1 MKKIRFIIV
10 AFALMFFFAS
20 VYALENDSIVMNNT
34 SNSTVNDS
42 ISANQTN
49 QTTPIVTAVQQRTV
63 DIKGFFPSNV
73 KIGDAQLN
81 INVQNLGDTE
91 LTSLGA
97 FVSGEGFST
106 YDMIPIDSLKSQ
118 EKSYILVSG
127 NFRKAGEINL
137 TIRINQE
144 VFYRTVN
151 ATDSSAV
158 LVQMNKELEDRVNR
172 QYADLKENYT
182 TLESAVSSKKGEGY
196 DVSGISLSDLKSLI
210 RSAQENI
217 LSSNFNEAA
226 VKLGLAQDEYET
238 QSAKLLTLNKISLGQ
253 KLKDNA
259 VLFSTLAG
267 AIITFFTLYELLKKK
282 KENIKQTIKSIKIK
296 DEKGN
301 SFDIKTK

>member
-1 MKKIRFIIV
+1 MIKKIGLIIAV
-10 AFALMFFFAS
+10 FVLVFLVTN
-20 VYALENDSIVMNNT
+20 VYALENESASVNQTANLSVNE
-34 SNSTVNDS
+34 SNS
-42 ISANQTN
+42 INQTAIFQN
-49 QTTPIVTAVQQRTV
+49 KTIEIR
-63 DIKGFFPSNV
+63 GFFPSSV
-73 KIGDAQLN
+73 KVGDVQLN

-97 FVSGEGFST
+97 FVSGDGFST
-106 YDMIPIDSLKSQ
+106 YDMVPIDSLKPQ

-144 VFYRTVN
+144 IFYRTVN
-151 ATDSSAV
+151 VTDSSAV
-158 LVQMNKELEDRVNR
+158 LAQMNKDLEDKVTSE
-172 QYADLKENYT
+172 YYILKENYSV
-182 TLESAVSSKKGEGY
+182 LESAISLKKSQGY

-217 LSSNFNEAA
+217 LSGNFNEAN
-226 VKLGLAQDEYET
+226 VKIGLAQDEYDT
-238 QSAKLLTLNKISLGQ
+238 QSSKLLTVKKISIGQ

-282 KENIKQTIKSIKIK
+282 KEHISQKIKSIKVK

-301 SFDIKTK
+301 SFSINTRD

>member
-1 MKKIRFIIV
+1 
-10 AFALMFFFAS
+10 MFVILFLS
-20 VYALENDSIVMNNT
+20 IGVCALENESVFLNETANL
-34 SNSTVNDS
+34 SVNES
-42 ISANQTN
+42 VFINQTII
-49 QTTPIVTAVQQRTV
+49 PSKTV
-63 DIKGFFPSNV
+63 EIKGFFPSSV
-73 KIGDAQLN
+73 KVGDVQLN
-81 INVQNLGDTE
+81 INVQNLGDNE

-97 FVSGEGFST
+97 FVSGDGFAT

-144 VFYRTVN
+144 TFYRAVN
-151 ATDSSAV
+151 VTDSSAV
-158 LVQMNKELEDRVNR
+158 LAQINKELENKVLFDYSV
-172 QYADLKENYT
+172 LKENYSS
-182 TLESAVSSKKGEGY
+182 LEGIVSTKKSDGY
-196 DVSGISLSDLKSLI
+196 DVSSIILSDLKSLL

-217 LSSNFNEAA
+217 LSGKINEAN
-226 VKLGLAQDEYET
+226 VKLGLARDEYEI
-238 QSAKLLTLNKISLGQ
+238 QNAKLAEINKISLGQ

-282 KENIKQTIKSIKIK
+282 KETLKQTIKSIKIK
-296 DEKGN
+296 DENGN